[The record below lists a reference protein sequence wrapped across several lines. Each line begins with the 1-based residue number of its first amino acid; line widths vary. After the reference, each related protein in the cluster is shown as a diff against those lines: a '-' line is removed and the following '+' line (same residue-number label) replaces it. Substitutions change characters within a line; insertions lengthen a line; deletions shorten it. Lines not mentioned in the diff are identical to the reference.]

1 MRVRVNDILLI
12 GLFAAMLITMGMLFW
27 PLFPLLPTPA
37 LRGLVLAPLYGAIVS
52 VLLRRAG
59 YQGALILFALV
70 AGIIMII
77 FTPFLLP
84 VTFGAALISEL
95 VGLIL
100 GRLAG
105 QKKLWT
111 KSPVAL
117 TAATAL
123 FTALQF
129 PLMLYTLALF
139 GGPGGEILIH
149 PIIIIGFTIV
159 GAILGWTGCRLG
171 YAIEKRLVGS
181 KENEQDHVPERH
193 TGEKGGQL

>member
-1 MRVRVNDILLI
+1 MRIRINEILLI
-12 GLFAAMLITMGMLFW
+12 GLFAALLVTIGLLFW

-37 LRGLVLAPLYGAIVS
+37 MRGLVLAPLYGAIVS
-52 VLLRRAG
+52 VLLRRAS

-70 AGIIMII
+70 AGAIMII

-95 VGLIL
+95 VGLVL

-111 KSPVAL
+111 KSSAAL

-149 PIIIIGFTIV
+149 PILIGGFTLV
-159 GAILGWTGCRLG
+159 GAILGWTGFRLG
-171 YAIEKRLVGS
+171 VAIEKRLVGS
-181 KENEQDHVPERH
+181 KEDEQNQAPKRH
-193 TGEKGGQL
+193 TGEEGG